1 MESYEILER
10 AAAFIEQRGWAQR
23 VLTGWDG
30 SLCTV
35 GALYEV
41 VGYTPHAGQFLM
53 APYRAL
59 CAVLNRPVT
68 APHFEHAQA
77 EIINWNDTRG
87 REKLDVVIAL
97 RKAAANERAR
107 VVESGVTDLCA
118 TFSKAATQV
127 TAVVSAI
134 EAFEPLVIR
143 KRPAAPFMSATPAT
157 GGPFTTTAF
166 GPGAWVKP
174 AATLPTLEMQ

>member
-1 MESYEILER
+1 
-10 AAAFIEQRGWAQR
+10 
-23 VLTGWDG
+23 
-30 SLCTV
+30 
-35 GALYEV
+35 
-41 VGYTPHAGQFLM
+41 
-53 APYRAL
+53 
-59 CAVLNRPVT
+59 
-68 APHFEHAQA
+68 
-77 EIINWNDTRG
+77 
-87 REKLDVVIAL
+87 VIAL

-143 KRPAAPFMSATPAT
+143 KRPTISPVVS
-157 GGPFTTTAF
+157 PFTTTAF

-174 AATLPTLEMQ
+174 ATLPTLEMQ